1 MPTQRT
7 TVYGHEELR
16 RLLHPQSVAVIGAS
30 ARAGSFGERVL
41 LNQQNFAGRTY
52 PVNARYEKIG
62 EVTCYPSVGALPEV
76 PDCAVITADLCRRS
90 HRCGG
95 RSDRSRFPRHCPTA
109 AFVSGRQSRYDI
121 SRDRIERF

>member
-1 MPTQRT
+1 MLGTRKRQSGQEMPTQRT
-7 TVYGHEELR
+7 TVYRHAELR

-62 EVTCYPSVGALPEV
+62 ELPSA
-76 PDCAVITADLCRRS
+76 IRRS
-90 HRCGG
+90 VRC
-95 RSDRSRFPRHCPTA
+95 RKC
-109 AFVSGRQSRYDI
+109 
-121 SRDRIERF
+121 RIAR